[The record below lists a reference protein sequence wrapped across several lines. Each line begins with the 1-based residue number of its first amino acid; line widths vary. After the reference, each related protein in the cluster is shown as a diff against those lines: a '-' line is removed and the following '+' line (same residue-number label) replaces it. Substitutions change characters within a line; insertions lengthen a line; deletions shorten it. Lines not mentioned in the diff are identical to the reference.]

1 MWTDGASVVLTE
13 EYDCTG
19 GPGWGVTIGRGKTC
33 SLTAIGGTEVVH
45 NKDDRSNGC
54 CSLDEEGV

>member
-1 MWTDGASVVLTE
+1 VWTDGASVVLTE

-33 SLTAIGGTEVVH
+33 SLTAIGGIEVVH
-45 NKDDRSNGC
+45 NKRALFNF
-54 CSLDEEGV
+54 LQFKVLF